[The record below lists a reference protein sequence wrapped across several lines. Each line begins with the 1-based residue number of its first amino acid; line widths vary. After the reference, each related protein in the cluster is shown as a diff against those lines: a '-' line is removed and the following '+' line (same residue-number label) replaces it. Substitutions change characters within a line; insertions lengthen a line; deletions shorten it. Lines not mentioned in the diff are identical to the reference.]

1 MKLSILSLLLYILTS
16 QQVYAKNETSLV
28 QKLAL
33 YGIECGQDGQSCW
46 LNRPVDCI
54 PKKKLKKSQ
63 LPLCG
68 DSPMNLAP
76 SSLPLAGVF
85 IGCRAYRED
94 CLNSVKTIARE
105 TPEVKINLIVD
116 IPRMTE
122 DFVDQVI
129 ELGENVNI
137 IPLNRK
143 NNISSSEAPTFARD
157 LGVFGSQMGMPTF
170 IHMPYMNSQLD
181 SSNTTLFK
189 YISNVCQFSPSQHS
203 YISKTDFQS
212 LVHTAE
218 KTLDAYGTPAEL
230 SAEFDAIWREKK
242 KNMDTETYSMG
253 GNFLPL
259 PFDILAVGRSVSV
272 GASVSIL
279 NYFKQFQNVIELSLP
294 EHFGH
299 IDEIFNV
306 VPNYAPSVSEC
317 SFAILQAS
325 PKLLTKLLGK
335 TSGQL
340 QDLFMAQENDIEIM
354 NRKLVSFIK
363 KANGNLSACVPKVIK
378 LPASAGELLR
388 SNKNL
393 ISFNPI
399 NGLSAG
405 TVYFYSQPRVS
416 LEAGTVSSQ
425 DLEIKIAE
433 QLKVIGIKAIPT
445 DTKSHDI
452 FGGNLHCA
460 TNEVRWSCQPEK

>member
-1 MKLSILSLLLYILTS
+1 MKFYILLILLYILTS
-16 QQVYAKNETSLV
+16 QQLYAKNETTLV

-54 PKKKLKKSQ
+54 PKKNLKKSQ

-68 DSPMNLAP
+68 DSTMKLAP

-94 CLNSVKTIARE
+94 CLNSVKAIARE

-116 IPRMTE
+116 VARLTE
-122 DFVDQVI
+122 DFVDRVI

-137 IPLNRK
+137 IPANRK

-157 LGVFGSQMGMPTF
+157 QGVFAYQRGMSAF
-170 IHMPYMNSQLD
+170 IHMPYINSQLD

-189 YISNVCQFSPSQHS
+189 YISSVCQFSPSQHS

-212 LVHTAE
+212 LVHAAE
-218 KTLDAYGTPAEL
+218 KTPDAYGTPSEL

-242 KNMDTETYSMG
+242 KNMDSETYSMG

-272 GASVSIL
+272 GASANIL
-279 NYFKQFQNVIELSLP
+279 SYFKQFQNVIELSLP

-325 PKLLTKLLGK
+325 PMLLLRLLGK
-335 TSGQL
+335 TSVPL
-340 QDLFMAQENDIEIM
+340 QDLFMAQENDIEMM
-354 NRKLVSFIK
+354 NRKLISFIK
-363 KANGNLSACVPKVIK
+363 KANGNLSTCVPKVIK

-416 LEAGTVSSQ
+416 LEVGSVTFQ
-425 DLEIKIAE
+425 ELENKVAE
-433 QLKVIGIKAIPT
+433 QLKSIGIKTIPT
-445 DTKSHDI
+445 DTRSYDN

-460 TNEVRWSCQPEK
+460 TNEVRWPCQPEK